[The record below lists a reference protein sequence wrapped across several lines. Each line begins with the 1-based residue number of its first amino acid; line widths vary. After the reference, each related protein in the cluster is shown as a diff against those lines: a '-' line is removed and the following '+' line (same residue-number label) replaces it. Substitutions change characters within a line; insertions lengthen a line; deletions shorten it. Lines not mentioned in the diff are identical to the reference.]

1 MGLFDFVKN
10 VGPDLFT
17 SDEEAAEKIKEHIEA
32 NNPGVENLEV
42 VYEEGSATLKGQA
55 ESFVAV
61 EKAILLAGNIKGVE
75 NVNDELEVTS
85 PAPEDAVEEQVE
97 YYVIQE
103 GDTLSLIA
111 KRYYGDAMAY
121 PRIFEANREVIQDPD
136 KIFPG
141 QKIRIPVSG

>member
-1 MGLFDFVKN
+1 MGLLDFVKD
-10 VGPDLFT
+10 VGHNLFT
-17 SDEEAAEKIKEHIEA
+17 SDEEAAEKIKKHIET
-32 NNPGVENLEV
+32 NNPGIENLEV
-42 VYEEGSATLKGQA
+42 GYEDGSATLKGRA
-55 ESFVAV
+55 DSYVAV
-61 EKAILLAGNIKGVE
+61 EKAILMAGNIKGVE
-75 NVNDELEVTS
+75 NVNDELEITIS
-85 PAPEDAVEEQVE
+85 TQESEEPEQVE
-97 YYVIQE
+97 YYIIQK